1 MTTIT
6 DLETMA
12 RAAGAAGEE
21 WQDFTYRDDVQTIV
35 MVLDEAPG
43 RLDLAPVE
51 TAYADGRAA
60 WRIAS
65 GWRVMWTTAP
75 ADYDQFG
82 TTTIETCGEWRG
94 KQLRRVLANPQHASY
109 QADRYGSGL
118 HPCFDDDPREADR
131 IAKER
136 WAKLD
141 ADRLAHEAK
150 RAAGLQWLAACD
162 AAALD
167 DTDANDPHD

>member
-1 MTTIT
+1 MNTIT
-6 DLETMA
+6 HLEPLA
-12 RAAGAAGEE
+12 RAAGAAGA
-21 WQDFTYRDDVQTIV
+21 DLGRLHLPRRCADKIV

-82 TTTIETCGEWRG
+82 TTTIETCA
-94 KQLRRVLANPQHASY
+94 RRVAG
-109 QADRYGSGL
+109 QATAGARSRTLPMRAIRRIAPDLGL
-118 HPCFDDDPREADR
+118 HPVF
-131 IAKER
+131 
-136 WAKLD
+136 
-141 ADRLAHEAK
+141 
-150 RAAGLQWLAACD
+150 
-162 AAALD
+162 
-167 DTDANDPHD
+167 